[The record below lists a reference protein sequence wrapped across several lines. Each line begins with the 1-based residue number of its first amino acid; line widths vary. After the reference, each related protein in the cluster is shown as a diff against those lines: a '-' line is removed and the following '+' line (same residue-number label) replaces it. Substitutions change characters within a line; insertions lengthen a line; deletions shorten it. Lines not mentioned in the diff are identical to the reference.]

1 MAHLTPRTT
10 RRRLLGAGLGT
21 ASVLAAP
28 RIARA
33 VESQM
38 VVVSSGGALEDA
50 YREAIYKPWTAKT
63 GIQIVTGPNA
73 AAKLKAMVGAKAVEW
88 DVAQLDAVAAATA
101 ARQGLLEKLDY
112 SIIDRNGVLAGMAR
126 DYYIVSD
133 LAGTVLTWN
142 TDRLKGKPPET
153 WAEAW
158 DLKKFSGSRGILKRA
173 SQTLEIALLADGVDK
188 DKLYPLDVQRALRSL
203 DRIKSQIYWWDS
215 GAQGAQIIIDGDVS
229 IAMEWQG
236 RVDAPKKSGAKVDY
250 HLNQALYA
258 SDSWAVPK
266 GARDVKR
273 SMEFIA
279 FAMAGPQQLAYSKL
293 LPYGP
298 VSKAAIAM
306 MDPAQLAQS
315 PSSPEVLARGV
326 KMNFEWWAEN
336 NEKVSDQFNQWV
348 LAG

>member
-1 MAHLTPRTT
+1 MSHRNITT
-10 RRRLLGAGLGT
+10 SRRRLLGTGLGAAT
-21 ASVLAAP
+21 LLAAP
-28 RIARA
+28 RIVRA
-33 VESQM
+33 ADSQM

-50 YREAIYKPWTAKT
+50 YREAIYKPWTQKT
-63 GIQIVTGPNA
+63 GIQVVTGPNA
-73 AAKLKAMVGAKAVEW
+73 AAKLKAMVEAKAVEW
-88 DVAQLDAVAAATA
+88 DVAQLDAAAAAMA

-112 SIIDRNGVLAGMAR
+112 SVIDRNGVLEGMAR

-133 LAGTVLTWN
+133 LAGTVLSWN
-142 TDRLKGKPPET
+142 TDRLKGTPPAN

-173 SQTLEIALLADGVDK
+173 SQTLEIALMADGVAP
-188 DKLYPLDVQRALRSL
+188 DKLYPLDVPRALHSL
-203 DRIKSQIYWWDS
+203 EKIKTQIYWWDS

-229 IAMEWQG
+229 MAMEWQG
-236 RVDAPKKSGAKVDY
+236 RVDGPKTTGAKVDY

-266 GARDVKR
+266 GAKDLKR

-279 FAMAGPQQLAYSKL
+279 FAMQGPQQLAYSKL

-298 VSKAAIAM
+298 VSKAAISM
-306 MDPAQLAQS
+306 MDPAQLAHS
-315 PSSPEVLARGV
+315 PSSPEVLARGA

-336 NEKVSDQFNQWV
+336 NEKVSDQFNRWV

>member
-1 MAHLTPRTT
+1 MSYSSLQAT
-10 RRRLLGAGLGT
+10 RRGLLGAGLGA
-21 ASVLAAP
+21 ASMLAAP
-28 RIARA
+28 RIVRA
-33 VESQM
+33 AEAQM

-50 YREAIYKPWTAKT
+50 YREAIYKPWTKKT

-73 AAKLKAMVGAKAVEW
+73 AAKLKAMVDAKDVEW

-112 SIIDRNGVLAGMAR
+112 SIIDRDGVLPGMAR

-133 LAGTVLTWN
+133 LAGTVLSWN
-142 TDRLKGKPPET
+142 TDRLKGKAPTSWP
-153 WAEAW
+153 EAW
-158 DLKKFSGSRGILKRA
+158 DLAEFSGSRGILKRA
-173 SQTLEIALLADGVDK
+173 SQTLEIALLADGADAS
-188 DKLYPLDVQRALRSL
+188 KLYPLDVPRALHSL
-203 DRIKSQIYWWDS
+203 DRIKSQIYWWNS

-236 RVDAPKKSGAKVDY
+236 RVDGPKKSGAKVDY
-250 HLNQALYA
+250 TLNQALYA

-266 GARDVKR
+266 GAKNIKR

-279 FAMAGPQQLAYSKL
+279 FAMAGPQQYAYSKL

-298 VSKAAIAM
+298 VSRAAIAM
-306 MDPAQLAQS
+306 MHPAQLAHS
-315 PSSPEVLARGV
+315 PSSPTVLAKGV
-326 KMNFEWWAEN
+326 KMDFEWWAEN